1 MAVCVVAELVPPFP
15 SFSPMHALT
24 SQPNRGTHSLE
35 EYVQMALLDGEAKLG
50 APRMMAETQQWL
62 A

>member
-1 MAVCVVAELVPPFP
+1 MAVGVVAEIVLHFSFIFP
-15 SFSPMHALT
+15 YACTDFTAHPRHSP
-24 SQPNRGTHSLE
+24 LE
-35 EYVQMALLDGEAKLG
+35 CVQMALLDGEAKLG

>member
-1 MAVCVVAELVPPFP
+1 
-15 SFSPMHALT
+15 MHALP

-35 EYVQMALLDGEAKLG
+35 CVQMTLLDGEAKLG
-50 APRMMAETQQWL
+50 TPRMMAETQQWL

>member
-1 MAVCVVAELVPPFP
+1 MEVCVVAELVPPFT
-15 SFSPMHALT
+15 FIFPMHALT

-35 EYVQMALLDGEAKLG
+35 YDQMALLDGEAKLG
-50 APRMMAETQQWL
+50 TPRMMAEARQWL

>member
-1 MAVCVVAELVPPFP
+1 VFFLLP
-15 SFSPMHALT
+15 SFFPMHALP

-35 EYVQMALLDGEAKLG
+35 YDQMALLDGEAKLG
-50 APRMMAETQQWL
+50 TPRMMAETQQWL

>member
-1 MAVCVVAELVPPFP
+1 
-15 SFSPMHALT
+15 MHALT

-35 EYVQMALLDGEAKLG
+35 CVQMTLLDGEAKLG
-50 APRMMAETQQWL
+50 TPRMMAETQQWL